1 VLLRGRIWG
10 SLLGGGR
17 LDLLG
22 VVLELVGWQA
32 WIGRRQDEY
41 YGFQLRTKK
50 GREHGFSAGAGN
62 EREISCGFN
71 D

>member
-1 VLLRGRIWG
+1 LVGVL
-10 SLLGGGR
+10 
-17 LDLLG
+17 
-22 VVLELVGWQA
+22 LELVGWQA
-32 WIGRRQDEY
+32 WIGGRQDEY

-62 EREISCGFN
+62 EREILCGFN